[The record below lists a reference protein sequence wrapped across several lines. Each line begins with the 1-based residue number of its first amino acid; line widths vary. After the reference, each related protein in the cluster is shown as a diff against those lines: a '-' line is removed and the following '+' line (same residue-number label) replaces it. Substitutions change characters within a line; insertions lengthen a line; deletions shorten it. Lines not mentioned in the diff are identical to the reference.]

1 MRELAAQ
8 GKGVIMISSEM
19 PELLGMTDRIV
30 VMSEGRVAGV
40 VDSKKTSQE
49 EIMELATK
57 YVG

>member
-1 MRELAAQ
+1 
-8 GKGVIMISSEM
+8 M

-30 VMSEGRVAGV
+30 VMSEGRVAGTV
-40 VDSKKTSQE
+40 NSKETSQE